1 MANSLEAFRGQIPNE
16 LLTALQQDASVPT
29 WPDPTGYS
37 GYFLTNNGA
46 ALSWGLPLPDQT
58 GNSGKYLTTNGTVA
72 SWATI
77 PSADLGNFVFTDDA
91 MDLAGAAAMQIGGA
105 NTTQIDFVFDG
116 TAVGSIVDTGGGNI
130 ALQAPSTF
138 KTASVQSA
146 AAAAFATFGDA
157 TGVVIGFGAPG
168 TRLTMDGG
176 NVKVLSDTTVE
187 RLEITASASSM
198 YSPSQASYMRAADG
212 VLSFIANGS
221 PTRLYSD
228 GSGGVKW
235 VPDTDKSYFIKSAD
249 ETAWLEIKQSRA
261 DLVTQGGQDGFK
273 AANGEVYIRIGNQ
286 NGFALLANTT
296 KVLSSGTEGFHVA
309 KVGGVAEISF
319 YGGATVAKQSLPAAP
334 TTAEIATVLGNLSL
348 VTLT

>member
-221 PTRLYSD
+221 PTRLY
-228 GSGGVKW
+228 
-235 VPDTDKSYFIKSAD
+235 
-249 ETAWLEIKQSRA
+249 
-261 DLVTQGGQDGFK
+261 
-273 AANGEVYIRIGNQ
+273 
-286 NGFALLANTT
+286 
-296 KVLSSGTEGFHVA
+296 
-309 KVGGVAEISF
+309 
-319 YGGATVAKQSLPAAP
+319 
-334 TTAEIATVLGNLSL
+334 LSL
-348 VTLT
+348 IHI